1 MSEAEEKNDLLVA
14 ALRIYLCEIVKL
26 QCKLFPFNSPLN
38 YFSVNSIHI
47 IIIIIIIAE
56 ILLMLLRG
64 ILTTN

>member
-1 MSEAEEKNDLLVA
+1 MSEADEKNDLLVA

>member
-1 MSEAEEKNDLLVA
+1 MSEADEKNDLLVA

-47 IIIIIIIAE
+47 IIIIIAE

-64 ILTTN
+64 ILMTN

>member
-1 MSEAEEKNDLLVA
+1 MSEADEKNDLLVA

-64 ILTTN
+64 ILMTN

>member
-1 MSEAEEKNDLLVA
+1 MSEADEKNDLLVA

-47 IIIIIIIAE
+47 IIIIIIAE

>member
-1 MSEAEEKNDLLVA
+1 MSEADEKNDLLVA

-47 IIIIIIIAE
+47 IIIVIIIAE